1 MLYAIIYLLVAVLMS
16 ALVLT
21 SYVFADEKKP
31 VFPTSEVLAKS
42 ALLALIWP
50 ALLVARVV
58 IRAERRFG
66 LIGKGLA
73 LIDLNPEWAKKD
85 WDPAPNLLT
94 VGRRVLVDYYG
105 AKVAPKTE
113 KK

>member
-21 SYVFADEKKP
+21 SYVFELEEAP
-31 VFPTSEVLAKS
+31 AFPTSEMLAKS

-50 ALLVARVV
+50 VLLVVRVA
-58 IRAERRFG
+58 IRVERRFG
-66 LIGKGLA
+66 WVAKGLA
-73 LIDLNPEWAKKD
+73 LLDLNPEWAKKD

-94 VGRRVLVDYYG
+94 VGRRVLVNYYSKN
-105 AKVAPKTE
+105 AE
-113 KK
+113 